1 MSHRRLPNAHQAIA
15 AASVAAV
22 VLVMLAP
29 LRPGAPLHGG
39 GREASAIPLLAA
51 DGLADSRAFHRLEF
65 EPRVGAG
72 LTPEFRAPLDG
83 VSGRRPMRSVTVR
96 KKVLALPGE
105 ITAPRKAWAYLSR
118 TMRDQIDAGAVSR
131 GGSSCI
137 VLHGSGGMA
146 APSLGAMSRMHRRIL
161 GLGDGVAYD
170 FIVAGDGDGAGIMT
184 GDRWREGT
192 SADGEVRICVRG
204 DFQTSGPGPAQ
215 LAALDELIDYLR
227 VAIGHLRVTTHAREA
242 GRTVGCMGEAFP
254 EAAVLEALNPQP

>member
-29 LRPGAPLHGG
+29 LRPGAPLHVG
-39 GREASAIPLLAA
+39 GREASVIPLLAA

-65 EPRVGAG
+65 EPRVGVG

-96 KKVLALPGE
+96 KKVLALPEE
-105 ITAPRKAWAYLSR
+105 ITAPRKSWRYLKAGVRGEIDDRAAW
-118 TMRDQIDAGAVSR
+118 RDRST
-131 GGSSCI
+131 CI

-146 APSLGAMSRMHRRIL
+146 EPSLGAMSRMHRRIL

-170 FIVAGDGDGAGIMT
+170 FIVSGDGT
-184 GDRWREGT
+184 EVVPGDRWRAGT
-192 SADGEVRICVRG
+192 SADGEVRICLRG

-227 VAIGHLRVTTHAREA
+227 VAIGHLRVTTHGREA
-242 GRTVGCMGEAFP
+242 DRQVGCMGESFP